1 MGHVETLERVYER
14 PVSILATSH
23 PTGEPVLEMNSAS
36 VFRPINLE
44 LLLDEPEEDIAWI
57 IDGYLA
63 RGTLTLLAGPPKIG
77 KTTLAYNLITA
88 VANGQSVLKRTV
100 LPAKVVVLALEEH
113 RRDVVRRFREVREG
127 LRETVKIY
135 VGPLPFTETVLDEI
149 VNFIEREKIGL
160 VLVDTLHAWWGV
172 SDENSAGEVL
182 RTGGMLLNAVRR
194 TSAAWLCL
202 VHTRKSG
209 GEHGQEIRGST
220 ALLGL
225 VDMALSMKRTEG
237 AETQRCLEAVS
248 RYAETP
254 SRLIIALGDSGYEAL
269 GSPEDLSAQAKMDR
283 IKATL
288 TTIGQT
294 AKELAQTSG
303 FPEREVKRCLSNAG
317 EAVIKAGAG
326 VRRDPYRYSIPAA
339 SPSGDST
346 LLESNPRDDSFYL
359 EGNVQE

>member
-1 MGHVETLERVYER
+1 
-14 PVSILATSH
+14 
-23 PTGEPVLEMNSAS
+23 
-36 VFRPINLE
+36 
-44 LLLDEPEEDIAWI
+44 
-57 IDGYLA
+57 
-63 RGTLTLLAGPPKIG
+63 
-77 KTTLAYNLITA
+77 
-88 VANGQSVLKRTV
+88 
-100 LPAKVVVLALEEH
+100 
-113 RRDVVRRFREVREG
+113 
-127 LRETVKIY
+127 
-135 VGPLPFTETVLDEI
+135 
-149 VNFIEREKIGL
+149 
-160 VLVDTLHAWWGV
+160 
-172 SDENSAGEVL
+172 
-182 RTGGMLLNAVRR
+182 
-194 TSAAWLCL
+194 
-202 VHTRKSG
+202 
-209 GEHGQEIRGST
+209 
-220 ALLGL
+220 
-225 VDMALSMKRTEG
+225 MALSMKRTEG

-269 GSPEDLSAQAKMDR
+269 GSPEDLSAQAKMDS